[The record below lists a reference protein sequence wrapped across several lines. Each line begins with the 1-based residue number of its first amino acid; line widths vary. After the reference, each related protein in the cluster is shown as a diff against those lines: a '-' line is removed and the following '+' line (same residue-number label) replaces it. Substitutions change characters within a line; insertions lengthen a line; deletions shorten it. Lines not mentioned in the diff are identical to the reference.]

1 MHVENETRNGERY
14 LIAPI
19 LLFVHH
25 PIIFQ
30 MALRDARLIDDKI
43 VYALNNSVP
52 TASFKGLINA
62 SVKCAELHKQV
73 RIFE

>member
-1 MHVENETRNGERY
+1 
-14 LIAPI
+14 
-19 LLFVHH
+19 
-25 PIIFQ
+25 

-62 SVKCAELHKQV
+62 TQKCAELHKQV
-73 RIFE
+73 RICKYSVSRIFINKARLLYLGQF